1 VFKEVLLYKIRTINN
16 KKMKRTKKLLFL
28 FLLLCTT
35 SLLAQDKTETVQ
47 QPKPVSKNSIS
58 GQFDE
63 LYRKSG
69 NYQEYKV
76 VNKDNYISLKT
87 IVLDSIQYLNKKIA
101 GNTLV
106 INRQKAEID
115 SLKVNLKKTNDS
127 LIEVTKNVDDIEGFG
142 VPMKKSNYNVL
153 VYSLLAGLLGLA
165 LFFILR
171 YRQSNKLTNQAQK
184 ALKDT
189 EEEFDNYKRVAI
201 EREQKVRRELQD
213 EINKQKNIKKPAK

>member
-1 VFKEVLLYKIRTINN
+1 MLYKIRTINN
-16 KKMKRTKKLLFL
+16 KKMKRTQKLLFL
-28 FLLLCTT
+28 LLIFIATQT
-35 SLLAQDKTETVQ
+35 FAQDKAEPAVV
-47 QPKPVSKNSIS
+47 KPVSKNSIS

-69 NYQEYKV
+69 SYQDYKV
-76 VNKDNYISLKT
+76 INKDKYNELKLV
-87 IVLDSIQYLNKKIA
+87 VLDTIQNLNKKMA
-101 GNTLV
+101 GTSVV

-127 LIEVTKNVDDIEGFG
+127 LIEVTKNIDDIDGFG

-153 VYSLLAGLLGLA
+153 VYSLLGSLLA
-165 LFFILR
+165 LSLFFMLR
-171 YRQSNKLTNQAQK
+171 YRQSNKLTEQAQK

-189 EEEFDNYKRVAI
+189 EEEYDNYKRVSI

-213 EINKQKNIKKPAK
+213 EINKQKNIKKPTK

>member
-1 VFKEVLLYKIRTINN
+1 MLYKIRTINN
-16 KKMKRTKKLLFL
+16 KKMKRTQKLLFL
-28 FLLLCTT
+28 LLLFIATQT
-35 SLLAQDKTETVQ
+35 FAQDKAKPEVV
-47 QPKPVSKNSIS
+47 KPVSKNSIS

-76 VNKDNYISLKT
+76 INKDKYNELKLV
-87 IVLDSIQYLNKKIA
+87 VLDTIQNLNKKMA
-101 GNTLV
+101 GTSVV

-127 LIEVTKNVDDIEGFG
+127 LIEVSKNIDDIDGFG
-142 VPMKKSNYNVL
+142 VPMKKSNYNML
-153 VYSLLAGLLGLA
+153 VYSLLGGLLALS
-165 LFFILR
+165 LFFMLR
-171 YRQSNKLTNQAQK
+171 YQQSNKLTEQAQK

-189 EEEFDNYKRVAI
+189 EEDYDNYKRVSI

-213 EINKQKNIKKPAK
+213 EINKQKNIKKPEK

>member
-1 VFKEVLLYKIRTINN
+1 
-16 KKMKRTKKLLFL
+16 MKPTKKLLFL
-28 FLLLCTT
+28 FLLVCTT
-35 SLLAQDKTETVQ
+35 SLFAQEKVEPVK
-47 QPKPVSKNSIS
+47 PKPVSKNSIS

-76 VNKDNYISLKT
+76 VNKENYNNLKT
-87 IVLDSIQYLNKKIA
+87 VVLDSIQFLNKKIA
-101 GNTLV
+101 GTASV

-127 LIEVTKNVDDIEGFG
+127 LIEVTKNVDDIDGFG
-142 VPMKKSNYNVL
+142 VPMKKANYKVL

-165 LFFILR
+165 LFFMLR
-171 YRQSNKLTNQAQK
+171 YRQSNKLTDQAQK
-184 ALKDT
+184 VLKDT

-213 EINKQKNIKKPAK
+213 EINKQKNMKKPAK

>member
-1 VFKEVLLYKIRTINN
+1 MLYKIRTINN
-16 KKMKRTKKLLFL
+16 KKMKRTQKLLFL
-28 FLLLCTT
+28 LLIFIATQT
-35 SLLAQDKTETVQ
+35 FAQDKAEPAVV
-47 QPKPVSKNSIS
+47 KPVSKNSIS

-69 NYQEYKV
+69 SYQDYKV
-76 VNKDNYISLKT
+76 INKDKYNELKLV
-87 IVLDSIQYLNKKIA
+87 VLDTIQNLNKKMA
-101 GNTLV
+101 GTSVV

-127 LIEVTKNVDDIEGFG
+127 LIEVTKNIDDINGFG

-153 VYSLLAGLLGLA
+153 VYSLLGSLLA
-165 LFFILR
+165 LSLFFMLR
-171 YRQSNKLTNQAQK
+171 YRQSNKLTEQAQK

-189 EEEFDNYKRVAI
+189 EEEYDNYKRVSI

-213 EINKQKNIKKPAK
+213 EINKQKNIKKPTK

>member
-1 VFKEVLLYKIRTINN
+1 MLYKIRTINN
-16 KKMKRTKKLLFL
+16 KKMKRTQKLLFL
-28 FLLLCTT
+28 LLLFIATQT
-35 SLLAQDKTETVQ
+35 FAQDKAEPAVV
-47 QPKPVSKNSIS
+47 KPVSKNSIS

-69 NYQEYKV
+69 SYQDYKV
-76 VNKDNYISLKT
+76 INKDKYNELKLV
-87 IVLDSIQYLNKKIA
+87 VLDTIQNLNKKMA
-101 GNTLV
+101 GTSVV

-127 LIEVTKNVDDIEGFG
+127 LIEVTKNIDDIDGFG

-153 VYSLLAGLLGLA
+153 VYSLLGSLLA
-165 LFFILR
+165 LSLFFMLR
-171 YRQSNKLTNQAQK
+171 YRQSNKLTEQAQK

-189 EEEFDNYKRVAI
+189 EEEYDNYKRVSI

-213 EINKQKNIKKPAK
+213 EINKQKNIKKPTK